1 MGVAEKGGDMA
12 GPGNEDRP
20 AAPEMEYADPVDPWA
35 TAEAAA
41 IAAGGQPGGYTPHP
55 YPGGTWTIPGAVEAT
70 AEEEPAAKR
79 RRTWLWAGGAAV
91 VATAAVTAAA
101 VILWPGVSPIDF
113 VPLAEPRR
121 VTPSVPVTSTFADT
135 EVLGDR
141 AYLAGADDTGTLR
154 VVAADTTDGST
165 LWESDGAGQATT
177 WKSMFALPGV
187 VLLLSGPESATS
199 TIRVVALNAD
209 DGKRLWDKRIGSYD
223 EIHLGAKTA
232 LWTDREG
239 DRIVGIGLSDGA
251 EKWSQTDPDSSAV
264 HLATTVE
271 DLAGPAGTA
280 GRPFSPDLTDDER
293 FVQIGAEQ
301 TATVRDLNT
310 GKVVGDPLPGV
321 ASTSDEIVVH
331 GGRLYVRGSA
341 APQRILSYDLG
352 RLTENPVIVHT
363 APPNSSL
370 SKLTPCGERLCF
382 VQTESYDR
390 TRDRVFALGKDGWP
404 EPVDVPEVEALVP
417 VGGAVLAVGDETT
430 TVIDEAGRKGRAE
443 EGVTVR
449 LDAGNMLRFSDS
461 LTTSVSDRAVWGIP
475 LGASAVPLGQ
485 LTDVRSASC
494 SWNTSVIVCAAE
506 EDYVIYRFTD

>member
-1 MGVAEKGGDMA
+1 MAEKGGDMA
-12 GPGNEDRP
+12 GPGDEDRP
-20 AAPEMEYADPVDPWA
+20 TAPEIEYSDPVDPWA

-70 AEEEPAAKR
+70 AEEEPPWKR
-79 RRTWLWAGGAAV
+79 RRTWLWAAGATVV
-91 VATAAVTAAA
+91 VATAVTAAA

-121 VTPSVPVTSTFADT
+121 VTPSVPVTSAFADT

-141 AYLAGADDTGTLR
+141 AYLASADDNGTLR

-177 WKSMFALPGV
+177 WKSMLALPDV
-187 VLLLSGPESATS
+187 VLLHSGPDSATS
-199 TIRVVALNAD
+199 TSRVVALNAE

-223 EIHLGAKTA
+223 EVRPGAKTV
-232 LWTDREG
+232 LWTDRETK
-239 DRIVGIGLSDGA
+239 RLVGIGLSDGA
-251 EKWSQTDPDSSAV
+251 EKWTQADPDSSAI
-264 HLATTVE
+264 HLSTTIE

-280 GRPFSPDLTDDER
+280 GRSFSPDFTDDER
-293 FVQIGAEQ
+293 FVQIDGDQ

-310 GKVVGDPLPGV
+310 GKAVGDPLPSV

-331 GGRLYVRGSA
+331 NGRLYVRGSA

-390 TRDRVFALGKDGWP
+390 TKDRVFALGRNGWP
-404 EPVDVPEVEALVP
+404 EPVDVPEVEDLVP
-417 VGGAVLAVGDETT
+417 VGDAVLAVGDETT
-430 TVIDEAGRKGRAE
+430 TLIGASGRKGRTE
-443 EGVTVR
+443 QGVTVR
-449 LDAGNMLRFSDS
+449 LDAGNMLRFSDG
-461 LTTSVSDRAVWGIP
+461 LTTSVTDRAVWGIP
-475 LGASAVPLGQ
+475 LGESAVPLGQ
-485 LTDVRSASC
+485 LADVRSASC
-494 SWNTSVIVCAAE
+494 SWNTSVITCAAE
-506 EDYVIYRFTD
+506 KDYVIYRFTD